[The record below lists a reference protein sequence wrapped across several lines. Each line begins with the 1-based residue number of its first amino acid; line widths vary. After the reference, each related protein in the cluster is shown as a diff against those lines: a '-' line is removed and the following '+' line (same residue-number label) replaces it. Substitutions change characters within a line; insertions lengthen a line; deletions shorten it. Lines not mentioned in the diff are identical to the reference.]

1 MEKMKPWNKGFIQQ
15 RSFNMAQPKDSQT
28 QTQTLERPEAQQ
40 PNSDG
45 WGIGPQRTLINPGSW
60 GQPVIPGLDT
70 SMQMEWLSGLPKDE
84 RLEAKRLELQKNF
97 SWDGFQVIRHQ
108 ASPFDP
114 VMTVRGKSVTFNNAC
129 ISKLERATYINFL
142 INVSK
147 MLLVI
152 RPVREGARHAVRW
165 CVVKGEKR
173 KSRQITCRRF
183 TEKLFRLTGWNPEYR
198 YKLKG
203 WIIDYMGENLYVF
216 DLTEVEG
223 FIPQHRDPVT
233 GKIPK
238 AKPVPEEKDTFGMSV
253 EENEASMNVDLREG
267 FIDIDEEETIPDQ
280 TDAEPRGGGEMPS
293 GEVTS

>member
-28 QTQTLERPEAQQ
+28 QTQTLERPAAQQ

-114 VMTVRGKSVTFNNAC
+114 VMTVRGKSVTQF
-129 ISKLERATYINFL
+129 
-142 INVSK
+142 
-147 MLLVI
+147 
-152 RPVREGARHAVRW
+152 
-165 CVVKGEKR
+165 
-173 KSRQITCRRF
+173 
-183 TEKLFRLTGWNPEYR
+183 
-198 YKLKG
+198 
-203 WIIDYMGENLYVF
+203 
-216 DLTEVEG
+216 
-223 FIPQHRDPVT
+223 
-233 GKIPK
+233 
-238 AKPVPEEKDTFGMSV
+238 
-253 EENEASMNVDLREG
+253 
-267 FIDIDEEETIPDQ
+267 PDQ
-280 TDAEPRGGGEMPS
+280 RIKNAAGDPPGQGRREARRAM
-293 GEVTS
+293 VRCKR